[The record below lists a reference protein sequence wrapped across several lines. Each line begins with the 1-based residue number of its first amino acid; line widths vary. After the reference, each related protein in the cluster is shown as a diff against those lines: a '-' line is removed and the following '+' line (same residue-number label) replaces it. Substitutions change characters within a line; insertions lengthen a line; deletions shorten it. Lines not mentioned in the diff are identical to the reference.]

1 MISKNYFCGVE
12 TLSARKK
19 LKGEHLTY
27 KLQLISK
34 VAISAHENIFL
45 RETGLTSRELRVL
58 RLIDDN
64 DGITFV
70 ELCEMTAFD
79 RTLTSRIVQKL
90 IKLGLVLRK
99 NDKIDARKFSL
110 HTTSEG
116 KNTRKIGRHLSNDLE
131 LILTDKLTSQEK
143 ETLDSLLDRMGAWV
157 VSDEYLKTLTDY

>member
-90 IKLGLVLRK
+90 IKLGLALRK

-110 HTTSEG
+110 HTTNEG
-116 KNTRKIGRHLSNDLE
+116 KNTR
-131 LILTDKLTSQEK
+131 
-143 ETLDSLLDRMGAWV
+143 
-157 VSDEYLKTLTDY
+157 

>member
-1 MISKNYFCGVE
+1 LIEKKIFKNE
-12 TLSARKK
+12 R
-19 LKGEHLTY
+19 LTY
-27 KLQLISK
+27 KLQLISNL
-34 VAISAHENIFL
+34 AISANENIFL
-45 RETGLTSRELRVL
+45 RETGLTIRELRVL

-64 DGITFV
+64 DGIIFV
-70 ELCEMTAFD
+70 ELCKMTAFD

-110 HTTSEG
+110 HTTKKG

-157 VSDEYLKTLTDY
+157 VSDEYLKTLSDY